1 MGEFRILTGHPSILL
16 VTISY
21 PEGSITQT
29 LMGLNPLFLHAWIA
43 NVAIS
48 SAIAR
53 LRVFFVKIPFI
64 VAG

>member
-1 MGEFRILTGHPSILL
+1 
-16 VTISY
+16 
-21 PEGSITQT
+21 
-29 LMGLNPLFLHAWIA
+29 LNPLFLHAWIA